1 MEPVTLFEG
10 VNFGEQAVA
19 VGEGSTRFSTAEQFD
34 DRASSIRVAPGYCAL
49 LYEHANENGG
59 YGLSVDL
66 LEDCPDLSV
75 YGFDKMV
82 SYIRVFRA
90 EQNNSVWVR
99 GRMSS
104 GTYVP
109 GHWERKRA
117 PGSPAPAGGA
127 VATVGPSLPPP
138 TTPESHAEGPV
149 VRDHRGGAPGDA
161 PGGVSVTVDRSSKI
175 EHLFVLMLENRSFD
189 HMLGPSGITGID
201 AETGAPTTIDGLKG
215 DESNSYNGQAYPVS
229 RGAPDT
235 ALNDPGH
242 GFTSVLIQLCGEGAQ
257 YETGSPYPAINNS
270 GFVSDYARQ
279 FPETPDGA
287 MKCFTPDQVPV
298 ITALATEFVVC
309 DRWFC
314 SMPGGTEPNRWFVHA
329 GTAGDHDT
337 NIGNQNWAEYVD
349 GFLNPWGGLEFEN
362 GSIFSLLEKAG
373 ITYRIYAGDEF
384 PNVALLDGV
393 SRTFDVDD
401 FDDFAEDVA
410 SESYDAAYTFIEPSY
425 DAFGHF
431 KNGSSQHPLGSAKA
445 GELLIKRTYE
455 ALRNSPIWASSMLVV
470 TYDEH
475 GGFYDHVAPPP
486 ATPTGSKGRVTGFTF
501 DQLGPRVPAVVVSP
515 LIAKNLIDHRVYEH
529 SSIIAT
535 LINRFHLDRPDWGR
549 EHASLTPRTSSS
561 RNLLSLVTL
570 DAPRETPMTLPDP
583 MAGVRSRTIKLT
595 IANAVA
601 EKPAAPLED
610 DPTGLIAGTVNSGLV
625 QHLEVTPESEHP
637 AILARVKSL
646 RTHGDALAYLKEV
659 AVLVEQARLK
669 AGVRRSA
676 MVRRHAGVGPH

>member
-1 MEPVTLFEG
+1 MEPVTLFEE
-10 VNFGEQAVA
+10 VNFGGQPVA
-19 VGEGSTRFSTAEQFD
+19 VGEGSTRFSTAAQFD
-34 DRASSIRVAPGYCAL
+34 DRASSIRVAPGYCAF

-75 YGFDKMV
+75 YGFDKIV
-82 SYIRVFRA
+82 SYIRVFQTETA
-90 EQNNSVWVR
+90 GHVWVR
-99 GRMSS
+99 GRMRD
-104 GTYVP
+104 GTYIA
-109 GHWERKRA
+109 GHWESKRA
-117 PGSPAPAGGA
+117 DGSLVPDVGA
-127 VATVGPSLPPP
+127 VAVVGPSLPPP
-138 TTPESHAEGPV
+138 TTPEPHAEGPE
-149 VRDHRGGAPGDA
+149 VRDHRGGGL
-161 PGGVSVTVDRSSKI
+161 GGGISVTVDRSSKI
-175 EHLFVLMLENRSFD
+175 EHIFVLMLENRSFD
-189 HMLGPSGITGID
+189 HMLGHSGITGTD
-201 AETGAPTTIDGLKG
+201 AATGAPTAIDGLTG
-215 DESNSYNGQAYPVS
+215 TESNSYNGVAYTVS

-235 ALNDPGH
+235 ALHDPGH
-242 GFTSVLIQLCGEGAQ
+242 GFTSVLIQLCGEGAR
-257 YETGSPYPAINNS
+257 YDRGNPYPAINNT
-270 GFVSDYARQ
+270 GFVSDYARL

-298 ITALATEFVVC
+298 ITALAREFVVC

-337 NIGNQNWAEYVD
+337 NIGKDNWAEYVD

-410 SESYDAAYTFIEPSY
+410 SDSYDAAYTFIEPSY
-425 DAFGHF
+425 DVLGHF

-455 ALRNSPIWASSMLVV
+455 ALRKSPIWASSMLVV

-486 ATPTGSKGRVTGFTF
+486 ARPTGSQGRVTGFMF
-501 DQLGPRVPAVVVSP
+501 DQLGPRVPAVIVSP

-535 LINRFHLDRPDWGR
+535 LVNRFHLDRPASGR

-561 RNLLSLVTL
+561 RNLLPLVTL
-570 DAPRETPMTLPDP
+570 DVPRETPTTLPDP
-583 MAGVRSRTIKLT
+583 MAGVMSRTIKLT
-595 IANAVA
+595 IADTVP
-601 EKPAAPLED
+601 EKPDARLED
-610 DPTGLIAGTVNSGLV
+610 DPTGLIAATVNSGMV

-637 AILARVKSL
+637 AIVERVKSL
-646 RTHGDALAYLKEV
+646 RTHRDALAYLKEV
-659 AVLVEQARLK
+659 DVLVKQARQK
-669 AGVRRSA
+669 AGVGRSA
-676 MVRRHAGVGPH
+676 TVRRHGGVVTH